1 MYRNWQRFQDD
12 LNPADPEKRGKPEST
27 VAPIHSDIQKLK
39 RIAYYIVLG
48 MTAIKPKW
56 PFGGIYV

>member
-1 MYRNWQRFQDD
+1 MILTLQILKNEVN
-12 LNPADPEKRGKPEST
+12 LEST

-48 MTAIKPKW
+48 MIAIKPKW